1 MFSKGQ
7 LIFAIFFVIAFI
19 IVMVYS
25 YRKDIKNH
33 QKYYKNAALKVGI
46 WMVVAVVVWSAIRI
60 YSKQ

>member
-7 LIFAIFFVIAFI
+7 LIFAIFFVISFI